1 VSERAKSA
9 QNGRH
14 KAPHQGAVA
23 IGKRFQSRMRGGAIQ
38 LFVQRAVLMQHA
50 IENIRGDPARR
61 ETWDLGWQCEFLRR
75 HGVGTFSASWT
86 AQAFNSHHRTE
97 ITFATGIC
105 QM

>member
-1 VSERAKSA
+1 MSECAKSA
-9 QNGRH
+9 QNGCH
-14 KAPHQGAVA
+14 QPPHQGAVA
-23 IGKRFQSRMRGGAIQ
+23 IRQGLQSRMCGGAIQ
-38 LFVQRAVLMQHA
+38 LFVQRAVLMQYA

-86 AQAFNSHHRTE
+86 AQVSNSHHRTE